1 MKDSTRKTI
10 LIVAVVLSLCVS
22 LLSLG
27 LSVFLGNIEISEE
40 EMQQVYEVYDGIFS
54 EEELNNALN
63 TGTSMMLKMAILKI
77 VLQVIILITAIK
89 GPNKNRV
96 ALIYLSIFD
105 MILGSIFLGL
115 LMLIISCIKSNDI
128 PYEKPT
134 PPELE
139 KVNTFKL
146 PVYIIGFL
154 GVWLLIY
161 NGLLYKIFPGIKEWG
176 EANIMV
182 FEVLFFVTLFL
193 VVLILLRKEIVRDFK
208 AFIHNFSTYNNLVV
222 RGFFWIMILN
232 VVTGLFVH
240 FVAKEQADNQ
250 AALNELPLWFMIIF
264 GTIIGPFVE
273 EGIYRGVLGKIIKN
287 RVAFVI
293 ISALV
298 FGAMHVVSITSLPE
312 SPAQYWFLI
321 QYCGLGVI
329 LALNYSKTKNIFSS
343 FMIHM
348 LMNGV
353 ATALTACVLI

>member
-1 MKDSTRKTI
+1 M
-10 LIVAVVLSLCVS
+10 
-22 LLSLG
+22 G
-27 LSVFLGNIEISEE
+27 
-40 EMQQVYEVYDGIFS
+40 
-54 EEELNNALN
+54 
-63 TGTSMMLKMAILKI
+63 
-77 VLQVIILITAIK
+77 
-89 GPNKNRV
+89 
-96 ALIYLSIFD
+96 
-105 MILGSIFLGL
+105 
-115 LMLIISCIKSNDI
+115 
-128 PYEKPT
+128 
-134 PPELE
+134 
-139 KVNTFKL
+139 
-146 PVYIIGFL
+146 
-154 GVWLLIY
+154 
-161 NGLLYKIFPGIKEWG
+161 
-176 EANIMV
+176 